1 MNQHVRKV
9 AVGAALVA
17 TTLTGG
23 VIGASLIGTSSA
35 QTTST
40 TAPSS
45 SAPAPGPP
53 GGPNGGNFDPSKG
66 GHQANGV
73 TETLLTGDDATK
85 AKAAANAAV
94 PNATIERVETDAEGA
109 AYEAHMVK
117 SDGTHVT
124 VKMDKDFKVTGTETG
139 GPGGPGRPGGPGG
152 HGPRDQAPQSGT
164 TPTTAG
170 A

>member
-23 VIGASLIGTSSA
+23 VIGANLIGTSGA

-40 TAPSS
+40 TAPSTN
-45 SAPAPGPP
+45 APPPP
-53 GGPNGGNFDPSKG
+53 GAPNGNFDPSKG

-73 TETLLTGDDATK
+73 TETLLTGDDASK
-85 AKAAANAAV
+85 ATAAANAAV
-94 PNATIERVETDAEGA
+94 PGATIERVETDAEGA

-139 GPGGPGRPGGPGG
+139 GPGGPHGPGGPGRPG
-152 HGPRDQAPQSGT
+152 DRGPQPSST

>member
-45 SAPAPGPP
+45 SAPAPP
-53 GGPNGGNFDPSKG
+53 GAPHDGNFDPSKG
-66 GHQANGV
+66 GHQANGI
-73 TETLLTGDDATK
+73 TETLLAGDDATK

-117 SDGTHVT
+117 SDGSHVT
-124 VKMDKDFKVTGTETG
+124 VKMDKDFKVTGIETG
-139 GPGGPGRPGGPGG
+139 GPGGPGG
-152 HGPRDQAPQSGT
+152 HGPRDQAPQSST
-164 TPTTAG
+164 TPTSAS

>member
-1 MNQHVRKV
+1 MNQHARKLV
-9 AVGAALVA
+9 VGAALVA

-23 VIGASLIGTSSA
+23 AIGATLVGTSGA

-40 TAPSS
+40 TAPSAN
-45 SAPAPGPP
+45 APAAPGA
-53 GGPNGGNFDPSKG
+53 PNGGNFDPSKG
-66 GHQANGV
+66 GHQANGI

-124 VKMDKDFKVTGTETG
+124 VKMDKDFKVTGIETG
-139 GPGGPGRPGGPGG
+139 GPGGPGG
-152 HGPRDQAPQSGT
+152 HGPGDQAPSGT
-164 TPTTAG
+164 NSSSTTPSA
-170 A
+170 

>member
-23 VIGASLIGTSSA
+23 VIGASLIGTSNA

-45 SAPAPGPP
+45 STPAPGPP
-53 GGPNGGNFDPSKG
+53 GRPNGGNFDPSKG
-66 GHQANGV
+66 GHMNNGI

-94 PNATIERVETDAEGA
+94 PNATIERAETDAEGA

-124 VKMDKDFKVTGTETG
+124 VKMDKDFKVTGIETG
-139 GPGGPGRPGGPGG
+139 GPGGPGG
-152 HGPRDQAPQSGT
+152 HGPRDQAPQSST

>member
-45 SAPAPGPP
+45 SSPAAPGA
-53 GGPNGGNFDPSKG
+53 PNRGNFDPSKG

-152 HGPRDQAPQSGT
+152 PGGHGQAPQSGT